1 MLNCVTDGQ
10 RLIGVIKLFAVI
22 KIKLTPVFI
31 FFSFY
36 NYFIFS

>member
-10 RLIGVIKLFAVI
+10 RLIGVIKLFAII
-22 KIKLTPVFI
+22 KIKLTPVLFY
-31 FFSFY
+31 FY